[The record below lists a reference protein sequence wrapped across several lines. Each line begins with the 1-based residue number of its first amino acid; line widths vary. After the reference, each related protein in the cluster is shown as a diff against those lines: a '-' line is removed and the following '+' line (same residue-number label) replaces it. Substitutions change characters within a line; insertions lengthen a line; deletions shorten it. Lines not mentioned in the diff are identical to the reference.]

1 MTRRYLWFESRPPG
15 FQSKSGTVAHYVAKA
30 DLRAYVICLLPP
42 PKQLG
47 LDAGATMPSFG
58 TTPLHPHEL

>member
-1 MTRRYLWFESRPPG
+1 M
-15 FQSKSGTVAHYVAKA
+15 AHYVVNV
-30 DLRAYVICLLPP
+30 DLRAYVVCLLPP

-58 TTPLHPHEL
+58 TTTLHHREL

>member
-1 MTRRYLWFESRPPG
+1 M
-15 FQSKSGTVAHYVAKA
+15 AHYVAKA
-30 DLRAYVICLLPP
+30 DLRAYVVCLLPP

-58 TTPLHPHEL
+58 TTALHHREL